1 MENNT
6 FESIK
11 IGLASP
17 DKIRSWSYGE
27 VKKPETIN
35 YRTLKPEK
43 DGLFCERIF
52 GPQKDW
58 ECHCGKYKRIRYK
71 GKICERCGVEITRS
85 KVRRER
91 MGHIELAAPV
101 SHIWYFKG
109 IPSRMGLILDISP
122 RNLEKVLY
130 FAMHIVIDPGT
141 TDLKKYQVLDE
152 KDYDEYR
159 LMYEDD
165 FRAGMGAEAIKE
177 LLAEIDLDQL
187 SAQLRGLDVGTVTV
201 GTAYSAF
208 YSPLARIIS
217 DFHAR
222 YGGIQVQLRGG
233 YSIELITQLNAH
245 QLDLCF
251 ISAREGG
258 HDWLPIGYDELR
270 AWVPA
275 AHPMAWLPA
284 LPVAAFAKEPYI
296 ETYPDKDID
305 NARRPPLRLCGHPA
319 RRAARLLSSLFICAL
334 SERRVRRRGA
344 GACDR

>member
-1 MENNT
+1 MIHQTIFDNFAKMNAMELDRYRALVCA
-6 FESIK
+6 I
-11 IGLASP
+11 
-17 DKIRSWSYGE
+17 
-27 VKKPETIN
+27 ETGSLSAAAEALQ
-35 YRTLKPEK
+35 YTPS
-43 DGLFCERIF
+43 
-52 GPQKDW
+52 
-58 ECHCGKYKRIRYK
+58 
-71 GKICERCGVEITRS
+71 GV
-85 KVRRER
+85 
-91 MGHIELAAPV
+91 
-101 SHIWYFKG
+101 
-109 IPSRMGLILDISP
+109 SRMVAA
-122 RNLEKVLY
+122 LEEETGVPLLLREHSGVRPTKECEKLLP
-130 FAMHIVIDPGT
+130 AIR
-141 TDLKKYQVLDE
+141 DLLH
-152 KDYDEYR
+152 
-159 LMYEDD
+159 
-165 FRAGMGAEAIKE
+165 AGESCA
-177 LLAEIDLDQL
+177 QL

-233 YSIELITQLNAH
+233 YSTELITQLNAH
-245 QLDLCF
+245 QLDLCV

-258 HDWLPIGYDELR
+258 HDWLPIGYDELT
-270 AWVPA
+270 AWVSA

-319 RRAARLLSSLFICAL
+319 RRAARLLSPLFICAL